1 MGNMNHKVPLEE
13 PGTVMLPLE
22 ANTEAVLV
30 ALNPTPPPK
39 DYAPSKQR
47 GPPDIEHTPTTSL
60 SSTPSSHII
69 DNNRII
75 TKDTVEA
82 KPPIS
87 DDIDLNIN
95 DDKTN
100 IQQRQSARQQQQ
112 KQRST
117 TSPLLP
123 LPHKLKFPLTTTFF
137 LEIPFVHVFPSA

>member
-1 MGNMNHKVPLEE
+1 MG
-13 PGTVMLPLE
+13 
-22 ANTEAVLV
+22 
-30 ALNPTPPPK
+30 
-39 DYAPSKQR
+39 
-47 GPPDIEHTPTTSL
+47 
-60 SSTPSSHII
+60 STPSSHII

-123 LPHKLKFPLTTTFF
+123 LPHKLKFFITTTFH
-137 LEIPFVHVFPSA
+137 LAMPSVHLFPSASLPVSLWILKIFFMTRNMDYYDDGECYEDEGCSNNGSCYDDTGDDSYDNGGCSDYS